1 MIKLLVC
8 SGDAAIAQR
17 VVEGL
22 KAAGAADVDVVDTSE
37 GLKLPARL
45 PRDNRYIFVCQSP
58 AEKLVELTPQVS
70 PAADPENS
78 YAAELTRWYGAQSE
92 LLATYEANQ
101 ARSILTTHS
110 AVVSSFE
117 GLIHQINQ
125 RWRQSLTVSTPDPQK
140 ITDFPSQ
147 TEPMLGYLVQ
157 NLIKQTPQLRKMSA
171 LIADVTD
178 QEKASFGEVQALEGY
193 RALQLAINQNKAQQQ
208 KEKEQ
213 LTAQNDTLAS
223 EKASVASEKA
233 SIEAQ
238 LKDSLEEGELIL
250 QQLHQVQEEL
260 ENYFLKCKDAE
271 QKHDSLQKTNA
282 DLTAARDTQA
292 KAASERLQQVEVLS
306 KEKTAL
312 TTQKQALEKAN
323 AELIASRD
331 AQAKAAAERQK
342 QVEVLTQEKTQLTAQ
357 KGTLESEKA
366 SMEAQLKDSLEEG
379 ELILLQLHQVQEEL
393 ENYFLKYKEAE
404 QKHDGLQYRWRQMLK
419 RYPDYVDY
427 EWVEARAVETK
438 AREAGETK
446 STDLQWHFKGL
457 ESAGISRPSIV
468 FETFV
473 EAGVLGVRFK
483 KSPTKSSGVDD
494 HGDDENA
501 ESSLMR
507 WPEVAKDSEDIEC
520 IPAGRGEVM
529 ALRAS
534 VLRDLSSSDWGLL
547 QLIPKIVAQ
556 AISERP
562 IEGVDTQAVLSAAKR
577 LSDALSRLPKAL
589 RHDSIV
595 LKKHQVNP
603 DYEHLW
609 FVFHNL
615 RAGERHWPKFEI
627 RLGASNI
634 KPGKFSQH
642 PKIEIPL
649 IDGETKPFDS
659 WFEEST
665 DDFGG
670 KWELRFNLSK
680 NIYDAGVWN
689 ELQPD
694 ERGLILALLGQLT
707 QETPPTHSSSAEMR
721 RDWSDWQDVFY
732 RCAQLLK

>member
-8 SGDAAIAQR
+8 SGDAAIAQQ

-78 YAAELTRWYGAQSE
+78 YAAELTRWYGVQSE
-92 LLATYEANQ
+92 LLAAFEAHQ
-101 ARSILTTHS
+101 ARSILTTHL
-110 AVVSSFE
+110 AVVSSFDV
-117 GLIHQINQ
+117 LIHQINQ

-140 ITDFPSQ
+140 TTNFPSQ

-171 LIADVTD
+171 LIEDVTD
-178 QEKASFGEVQALEGY
+178 QERVTFGEVQALEGY
-193 RALQLAINQNKAQQQ
+193 RALQLGINQIKAQHQ
-208 KEKEQ
+208 KEKE
-213 LTAQNDTLAS
+213 
-223 EKASVASEKA
+223 
-233 SIEAQ
+233 
-238 LKDSLEEGELIL
+238 
-250 QQLHQVQEEL
+250 
-260 ENYFLKCKDAE
+260 
-271 QKHDSLQKTNA
+271 
-282 DLTAARDTQA
+282 
-292 KAASERLQQVEVLS
+292 
-306 KEKTAL
+306 
-312 TTQKQALEKAN
+312 
-323 AELIASRD
+323 
-331 AQAKAAAERQK
+331 
-342 QVEVLTQEKTQLTAQ
+342 QLTAQ

-438 AREAGETK
+438 SGEAGENK
-446 STDLQWHFKGL
+446 STDLRWHFKGL
-457 ESAGISRPSIV
+457 ESAGISRPSVV

-494 HGDDENA
+494 HGDGESV
-501 ESSLMR
+501 ESSLIR
-507 WPEVAKDSEDIEC
+507 WPDVAKDAEEIEC
-520 IPAGRGEVM
+520 IPAGRGEAM

-556 AISERP
+556 ALSERP
-562 IEGVDTQAVLSAAKR
+562 IEGVDTQAVLSAARR
-577 LSDALSRLPKAL
+577 LSDALSRLPQAL

-615 RAGERHWPKFEI
+615 RAGERHWPKFEL

-659 WFEEST
+659 WFEESA

-670 KWELRFNLSK
+670 KWELRFDLNK
-680 NIYDAGVWN
+680 KIYDAGIWN

-707 QETPPTHSSSAEMR
+707 QENPPTHSSSAVMR
-721 RDWSDWQDVFY
+721 RDWSDWQDAFY

>member
-22 KAAGAADVDVVDTSE
+22 KAAGAADVDIVDTSE

-78 YAAELTRWYGAQSE
+78 YAAQLTRWYGAQSE

-117 GLIHQINQ
+117 ALIHQVNQ
-125 RWRQSLTVSTPDPQK
+125 RWRQSLTTSNPAPQK
-140 ITDFPSQ
+140 TTDFPTQ

-193 RALQLAINQNKAQQQ
+193 RALKSAMVELQTKQQ
-208 KEKEQ
+208 
-213 LTAQNDTLAS
+213 A
-223 EKASVASEKA
+223 
-233 SIEAQ
+233 
-238 LKDSLEEGELIL
+238 
-250 QQLHQVQEEL
+250 
-260 ENYFLKCKDAE
+260 
-271 QKHDSLQKTNA
+271 LQKTA
-282 DLTAARDTQA
+282 QDLTAA
-292 KAASERLQQVEVLS
+292 
-306 KEKTAL
+306 
-312 TTQKQALEKAN
+312 
-323 AELIASRD
+323 RD

-342 QVEVLTQEKTQLTAQ
+342 QVEVLTQEETQLAAQ
-357 KGTLESEKA
+357 KSTLESEKA

-404 QKHDGLQYRWRQMLK
+404 QKHDSLQYRWRQMLK

-427 EWVEARAVETK
+427 EWVEAVAVETK
-438 AREAGETK
+438 AGEAGENK

-457 ESAGISRPSIV
+457 ESAGITRPSVV

-483 KSPTKSSGVDD
+483 KSPTKSSGVDG

-507 WPEVAKDSEDIEC
+507 WPEVAKDSEEIEC
-520 IPAGRGEVM
+520 IPAGRGEAM

-556 AISERP
+556 ALSERP
-562 IEGVDTQAVLSAAKR
+562 IEGVDTQAVISAAKR

-609 FVFHNL
+609 FVFNNL
-615 RAGERHWPKFEI
+615 RAGELHWPKFEI

-659 WFEEST
+659 WFEESV

-670 KWELRFNLSK
+670 KWELRFDLNK
-680 NIYDAGVWN
+680 NIFDAAIWN
-689 ELQPD
+689 DLQPD

-707 QETPPTHSSSAEMR
+707 QENPPTHSSSAEMR
-721 RDWSDWQDVFY
+721 RDWSDWQGVFF
-732 RCAQLLK
+732 RCGQILKS